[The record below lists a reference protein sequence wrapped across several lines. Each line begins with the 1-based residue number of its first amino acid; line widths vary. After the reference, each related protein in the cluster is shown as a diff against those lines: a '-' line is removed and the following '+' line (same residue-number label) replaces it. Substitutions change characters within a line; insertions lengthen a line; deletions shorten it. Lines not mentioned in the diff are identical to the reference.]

1 MNNANLI
8 NQSSGDTEYYTPLEW
23 VEAAR
28 QVMGSI
34 ELDPASSHIANQTV
48 KAERFFTIHDDGLK
62 QDWKA
67 ETLWMNHP
75 FHRGEKACP
84 ADRSKCKKKNCIPSR
99 SKKKK
104 TRGHHIDHDIPSN
117 DHWISKLMS
126 EYEKGHVKEAICI
139 TFANTS
145 EIWFRKL
152 LPHLQCFPNG
162 RVHYRKPDGTICNS
176 VTKGSVIT
184 YIGNNPQKFKEV
196 FSRLGTVK

>member
-23 VEAAR
+23 VEPAR

-48 KAERFFTIHDDGLK
+48 KAERFFTIDDDGLSRPWTA
-62 QDWKA
+62 Q
-67 ETLWMNHP
+67 TLWMNHP

-84 ADRSKCKKKNCIPSR
+84 ADHTKCKKITCI
-99 SKKKK
+99 K
-104 TRGHHIDHDIPSN
+104 RGYHIDKDIPSN
-117 DHWISKLMS
+117 NDWINKFIA
-126 EYEKGHVKEAICI
+126 EYEAGHFKEAICI
-139 TFANTS
+139 TFGNTS
-145 EIWFRKL
+145 EAWFRKL

-162 RVHYRKPDGTICNS
+162 RVHYRKPDGTINRN
-176 VTKGSVIT
+176 VTKGSVLT
-184 YIGNNPQKFKEV
+184 YLGDCPKAFKKV